1 VGMSR
6 RLWLI
11 VLSKRQIVELL
22 QTIEL
27 ASGLLLTV
35 PLPMVTT
42 TVLARTWRLT
52 IRLTF
57 GILVGIITILR
68 LLLLVVP
75 SLAFALLLPLHV
87 TYFHGYNLVIHVRP
101 ITLVTLATTLGT
113 RLWTITTVCIL
124 PVVYG

>member
-1 VGMSR
+1 MGMSR

-87 TYFHGYNLVIHVRP
+87 TYFHGYNLVIHVGP
-101 ITLVTLATTLGT
+101 ITLVTLASTLGT
-113 RLWTITTVCIL
+113 RLWTITTMCIL

>member
-1 VGMSR
+1 MSR

-101 ITLVTLATTLGT
+101 ITLVTLVTTLGT
-113 RLWTITTVCIL
+113 RLWTITTMCIL

>member
-1 VGMSR
+1 MGMSR

-101 ITLVTLATTLGT
+101 VTLVTLVTTLGT
-113 RLWTITTVCIL
+113 RLWTITTMCIL

>member
-1 VGMSR
+1 MSR

-101 ITLVTLATTLGT
+101 VTLVTLVTTLGT
-113 RLWTITTVCIL
+113 RLWTITTMCIL